1 MQERK
6 DLWKYGRR
14 PQLMPRRYAHKKR
27 KEECRDWREVY
38 LQATETGPKLKGK
51 FSRIVRPWRMP
62 RIPTSRRPLVTVPI
76 CWRRRK
82 RQVSLWLSKEPAGLE
97 DRLDSHIR
105 RFLQMLV
112 LFAVLLVDHEEWF
125 CGLVDSLS
133 RCRRANFCIL
143 FFCLSEIRSSRTP
156 SWFNWMLN
164 SFRSCCDVWMI
175 LQSNIVIFNNLLFCP
190 PNFWQRLSI
199 LFVFVASF
207 KYGFI
212 SSMIGLTSFLQHVL
226 SFAVHSLPFRRS
238 MFGTATVI
246 LFDIIAKNW
255 KDVVVVLVELLSSL
269 RRF

>member
-1 MQERK
+1 MFTNCQTVK
-6 DLWKYGRR
+6 NAKNSNFSSSTCYG
-14 PQLMPRRYAHKKR
+14 PNLLTKTKATSLPVTLKR
-27 KEECRDWREVY
+27 
-38 LQATETGPKLKGK
+38 
-51 FSRIVRPWRMP
+51 
-62 RIPTSRRPLVTVPI
+62 TSRFGGSTRPSYSSIPSNACPLRCLT
-76 CWRRRK
+76 CWSRGI
-82 RQVSLWLSKEPAGLE
+82 VLWSWLIPC
-97 DRLDSHIR
+97 HVVVV
-105 RFLQMLV
+105 QT
-112 LFAVLLVDHEEWF
+112 FAF
-125 CGLVDSLS
+125 
-133 RCRRANFCIL
+133 F

-207 KYGFI
+207 KCGFV